1 PTVHLFHH
9 IRAVSTITDSI
20 PMPCKN
26 HSQIAAAKR
35 VPASRGGQTLFD
47 IFDFPEQVLTNRSG
61 RNGAK

>member
-1 PTVHLFHH
+1 MTSYPHADSQIYQARSPHPTVHLFHH

-47 IFDFPEQVLTNRSG
+47 I
-61 RNGAK
+61 